1 MRLVGGLRNH
11 QNGTMARRRI
21 SLIDGMTAVEQ
32 VLADAEL
39 QAGSPVFTTAVRF
52 LLEDLAERIPGN
64 TVEVRVPP
72 LGATQCVQGPAHRRG
87 TPPNVVEMNPKTWF
101 DLAVGR
107 LSLEQA
113 LAEAL
118 VSASGVRALEFA
130 EALPLIRGKAD

>member
-1 MRLVGGLRNH
+1 
-11 QNGTMARRRI
+11 MARRRI

-87 TPPNVVEMNPKTWF
+87 
-101 DLAVGR
+101 
-107 LSLEQA
+107 
-113 LAEAL
+113 
-118 VSASGVRALEFA
+118 
-130 EALPLIRGKAD
+130 

>member
-1 MRLVGGLRNH
+1 
-11 QNGTMARRRI
+11 
-21 SLIDGMTAVEQ
+21 MTAVDKA
-32 VLADAEL
+32 LAGDVTQAEF
-39 QAGSPVFTTAVRF
+39 ATAVRF

-87 TPPNVVEMNPKTWF
+87 TPPNVVEMSPQAWF

-113 LAEAL
+113 LAESL
-118 VSASGVRALEFA
+118 VIASGVRALEFA
-130 EALPLIRGKAD
+130 DALPLVRGKAY